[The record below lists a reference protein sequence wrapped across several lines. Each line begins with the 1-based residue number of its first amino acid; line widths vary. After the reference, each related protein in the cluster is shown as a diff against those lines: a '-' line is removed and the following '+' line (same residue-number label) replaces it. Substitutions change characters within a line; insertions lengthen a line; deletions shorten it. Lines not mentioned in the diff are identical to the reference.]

1 MRHSP
6 SEIANA
12 GRLGRGN
19 DSITHSFV
27 ICPLMRPLPSRTM
40 VQLFRGT
47 IRVLVRV
54 MWMFRA
60 LPTSA
65 FSNTCVGKRQR
76 CPRPPGLTATPH
88 SVDCSCDH
96 QGLLRVQA
104 LLVGENS
111 SN

>member
-6 SEIANA
+6 SEMANA
-12 GRLGRGN
+12 GRLGKGN

-60 LPTSA
+60 LPISA
-65 FSNTCVGKRQR
+65 LSNTCVGKRQR
-76 CPRPPGLTATPH
+76 CPSPPPPASLPHPTKLTVPVTTR
-88 SVDCSCDH
+88 DCLERRH
-96 QGLLRVQA
+96 Y
-104 LLVGENS
+104 
-111 SN
+111 